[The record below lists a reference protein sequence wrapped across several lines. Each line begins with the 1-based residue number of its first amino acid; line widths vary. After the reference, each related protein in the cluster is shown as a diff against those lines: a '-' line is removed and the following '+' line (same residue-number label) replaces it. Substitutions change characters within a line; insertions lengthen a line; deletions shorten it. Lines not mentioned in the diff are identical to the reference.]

1 MTSHNSETVSSDG
14 IVLWDSSQDSQDLIS
29 TRTLGFWLYMLSDA
43 MIFASLFTVYAVLG
57 HNYAG
62 GPTAAQVLD
71 PSEALIETMLVFT
84 SVLSFG
90 LGMSVLRHGNRM
102 AVLNW
107 FAIAFV
113 LGAVF
118 LGLEI
123 GEFAHLANRGIVP
136 QRSAFLS
143 AYYTIVLTHG
153 LHMLVGLLWMAVMAV
168 QIVRDGFTDK
178 VVYRLL
184 NLRIFWHFQAVIWVC
199 VFIFIYL

>member
-1 MTSHNSETVSSDG
+1 MTSHNSETVSSGG

-62 GPTAAQVLD
+62 GPTAAQVLN
-71 PSEALIETMLVFT
+71 PSEALVETMLVFT
-84 SVLSFG
+84 SVLAFG
-90 LGMSVLRHGNRM
+90 LGMSALKRGNRL

-107 FAIAFV
+107 IAIAFV

-123 GEFAHLANRGIVP
+123 REFADLANRGIVP

-143 AYYTIVLTHG
+143 TYYTIVLTHG
-153 LHMLVGLLWMAVMAV
+153 LHMLFGLLWMAVMAV
-168 QIVRDGFTDK
+168 QILQDGFTDK
-178 VVYRLL
+178 VVYRVL
-184 NLRIFWHFQAVIWVC
+184 NLRIFWHFQAIIWVC
-199 VFIFIYL
+199 VFTFIYL